1 MEKGRVLV
9 KKKNYLTKG
18 DIMLIRVEERKY
30 YTSILFLK
38 QKMILEI
45 LNRVQ
50 KDKIYSARI
59 QSDDK
64 AFGISHDL

>member
-1 MEKGRVLV
+1 
-9 KKKNYLTKG
+9 
-18 DIMLIRVEERKY
+18 MLIRVEERKY

-50 KDKIYSARI
+50 KDKRWLYSARI
-59 QSDDK
+59 RSDDK
-64 AFGISHDL
+64 VFCISHDL